1 MMPII
6 RATKSLKRR
15 LGIEIHDQFFK
26 LVEIEQ
32 RNGTTRLYNYLIE
45 AIPEG
50 WIESGVIKAE
60 HDLVKKLSFLLSKNK
75 IKAKDVHLAI
85 TSQNLILRPL
95 QLPNMEEK
103 MLRKAIDAEIHNNI
117 QLPFSHFVYDYA
129 VIPKENES
137 IERTENGIDVMVVIA
152 PQSLVESYVQLFE
165 KLGLRVKSVDLSP
178 LAIFRFLER
187 ERKANQHQT
196 FMMVHL
202 YGKEA
207 EISLFHRRILRL
219 SRMIP
224 LEYRSYY
231 QLGADE
237 PQEALDIDSFAND
250 LIREI
255 ERILNF
261 YFYTLN
267 NRDQQLTEI
276 LVVSDRPSALRIAE
290 ILQAYFQ
297 VPAVIQACNDIKVAG
312 RLPVNK
318 VREDSPALIV
328 PLGLAIKDVKS

>member
-1 MMPII
+1 MMPKI

-15 LGIEIHDQFFK
+15 IGIEIHDQFFK
-26 LVEIEQ
+26 MVEIEQ
-32 RNGTTRLYNYLIE
+32 KNGITCLYNYLIE

-60 HDLVKKLSFLLSKNK
+60 HDLLKKLSYLFSKNK
-75 IKAKDVHLAI
+75 IRAKDVHLAI
-85 TSQNLILRPL
+85 TSQNLVLRPL

-103 MLRKAIDAEIHNNI
+103 MLRKAVDAEIHNNI
-117 QLPFSHFVYDYA
+117 QLPFSQFVYDFV
-129 VIPKENES
+129 VIPKEEES
-137 IERTENGIDVMVVIA
+137 IEGAENGIDVMVVIA

-207 EISLFHRRILRL
+207 EISIFHRRILRL

-224 LEYRSYY
+224 LEYSYSP
-231 QLGADE
+231 LGADE
-237 PQEALDIDSFAND
+237 PQEALDIESYAND

-261 YFYTLN
+261 YFYTLS

-276 LVVSDRPSALRIAE
+276 LVVSDRPSAPRIAE

-312 RLPVNK
+312 RLPVSK

-328 PLGLAIKDVKS
+328 PLGLAIKEVKS